1 MNNSNKNKNF
11 IQQLGPVMS
20 PLRQRSAILEM
31 IPWMQNAYTLLY
43 QPGHK
48 DALFVFKTKSPTYP
62 CVEADTE

>member
-11 IQQLGPVMS
+11 IQQLGTVTS
-20 PLRQRSAILEM
+20 PLHQR
-31 IPWMQNAYTLLY
+31 NAYTHLY

-48 DALFVFKTKSPTYP
+48 DALFVFKTERKLPTYP